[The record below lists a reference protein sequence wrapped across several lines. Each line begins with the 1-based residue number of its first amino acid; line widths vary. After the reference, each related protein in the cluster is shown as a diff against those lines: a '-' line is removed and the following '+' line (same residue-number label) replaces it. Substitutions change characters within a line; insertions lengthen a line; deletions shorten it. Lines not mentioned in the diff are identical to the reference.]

1 MDNKAKRSSD
11 FLKLWQTVRS
21 PRARPAGLKSH
32 RSLSFVSFI
41 RCTEILS
48 SQAFVGLCC
57 NCLHS
62 EINNPAR
69 LPFFHFLRTI
79 LLAMTTLLYHVVIA
93 AEGLIHI

>member
-1 MDNKAKRSSD
+1 MDNEAKRSSD

-48 SQAFVGLCC
+48 SQPSLD
-57 NCLHS
+57 
-62 EINNPAR
+62 
-69 LPFFHFLRTI
+69 
-79 LLAMTTLLYHVVIA
+79 YVVIVC
-93 AEGLIHI
+93 IQK